1 MKKIFTYD
9 KYNFSL
15 WNVNTSIIYN
25 DERAKNKIL
34 SVLPLDDYTFINSNV
49 VLFNIPVKRYLELNE
64 FKMNLIPYF
73 DLTPILNKN
82 ISSLDLSSI
91 IYLKVI
97 ASLLNNDGIIVFDD
111 VLSYLEEN
119 KKRIVIDYLKKN
131 DITFI
136 NITSDTEEIL
146 LADYLIVLTNSGVAI
161 EGKTS
166 TVLNEDKLLRRL
178 GFSLPFLFDI
188 SLKLKS
194 YDISNK
200 IYSNIDGLVNELW
213 K

>member
-1 MKKIFTYD
+1 M
-9 KYNFSL
+9 
-15 WNVNTSIIYN
+15 
-25 DERAKNKIL
+25 
-34 SVLPLDDYTFINSNV
+34 
-49 VLFNIPVKRYLELNE
+49 
-64 FKMNLIPYF
+64 
-73 DLTPILNKN
+73 
-82 ISSLDLSSI
+82 
-91 IYLKVI
+91 
-97 ASLLNNDGIIVFDD
+97 
-111 VLSYLEEN
+111 EEN

-161 EGKTS
+161 EGKTN

>member
-34 SVLPLDDYTFINSNV
+34 SVLPMDDYTFINSNV
-49 VLFNIPVKRYLELNE
+49 VLFNISVKRYLELNE
-64 FKMNLIPYF
+64 FKMNLIPFF
-73 DLTPILNKN
+73 DLTPILNEN

-161 EGKTS
+161 EGKTN

-178 GFSLPFLFDI
+178 GFNLPFLFDI

-200 IYSNIDGLVNELW
+200 IYANIDGLVNELW

>member
-34 SVLPLDDYTFINSNV
+34 SVLPMDDYTFINSNV
-49 VLFNIPVKRYLELNE
+49 VLFNISVKRYLELNE
-64 FKMNLIPYF
+64 FKMNLIPFF
-73 DLTPILNKN
+73 DLTPILNEN

-97 ASLLNNDGIIVFDD
+97 VSLLNNDGIIVFDD
-111 VLSYLEEN
+111 VLSYLEES

-161 EGKTS
+161 EGKTN

-178 GFSLPFLFDI
+178 GFNLPFLFDI

>member
-49 VLFNIPVKRYLELNE
+49 VLFNISVKRYLELNE

-82 ISSLDLSSI
+82 ISSLDLSSV

-146 LADYLIVLTNSGVAI
+146 LTDYLIVLTNSGVAI
-161 EGKTS
+161 EGKTNI
-166 TVLNEDKLLRRL
+166 VLNEDKLLRRL

-194 YDISNK
+194 YEISNK

>member
-49 VLFNIPVKRYLELNE
+49 VLFNISVKRYLELNE

-82 ISSLDLSSI
+82 ISSLDLSSV

-136 NITSDTEEIL
+136 NITSDTEELL

-161 EGKTS
+161 EGKTN

>member
-34 SVLPLDDYTFINSNV
+34 SVLPMDDYTFINSNV
-49 VLFNIPVKRYLELNE
+49 VLFNISVKRYLELNE
-64 FKMNLIPYF
+64 FKMNLIPFF
-73 DLTPILNKN
+73 DLTPILNEN

-97 ASLLNNDGIIVFDD
+97 VSLLNNDGIIVFDD

-161 EGKTS
+161 EGKTN